1 MLQSTGLRVWD
12 ARLSPAYFFNFKFGN
27 GDMSLLEERLFRDQ
41 RQIRDKVAAQAEAV
55 EQALSNAVHSLQTGN
70 NKLAYTTILND
81 YPINRAMRE
90 IDRLCH
96 RFIAVHLPSST
107 YLRLISSIIRVNIEL
122 ERIGDY
128 AVIIAREGVRMSALP
143 QGVLGR
149 ELERMTADTM
159 TMVKQTI
166 KAFNHLNS
174 ELAQG
179 TKHLSDNT
187 EYNLDAVYA
196 EITEKSEL
204 QGVKDTLA
212 LFVVFNQLKR
222 VVDQCRNICEDT
234 IFAVTGMQKKPK
246 IYNVLFIDEDN
257 GLASQLAEA
266 IGKKNHPNCGKF
278 SSAGR
283 APAAEIDPSLIE
295 FLSERGGNV
304 EGAEPK
310 ALNELSHHDI
320 SEQHVVISLQG
331 GISSYLS
338 EIPFHTNALE
348 WDVGAASGPLETQ
361 ELEAL
366 YRNLA
371 LHIKDLMDLMCGA
384 EVED

>member
-1 MLQSTGLRVWD
+1 
-12 ARLSPAYFFNFKFGN
+12 
-27 GDMSLLEERLFRDQ
+27 MSILEERLFQDQ
-41 RQIRDKVAAQAEAV
+41 RQLRDKVAAQAEEVELAV
-55 EQALSNAVHSLQTGN
+55 GNAIHSLQTGN
-70 NKLAYTTILND
+70 KKLAYTTILND
-81 YPINRAMRE
+81 YPINRTMRE

-128 AVIIAREGVRMSALP
+128 AVIIAREGVQMSSPPNDILA
-143 QGVLGR
+143 R

-166 KAFNHLNS
+166 KAFNNLNS

-179 TKHLSDNT
+179 TKHLSDNV

-196 EITEKSEL
+196 EITEQTEL
-204 QGVKDTLA
+204 QGVKDSLA

-234 IFAVTGMQKKPK
+234 IFAVTGKQKKPK
-246 IYNVLFIDEDN
+246 VYKILFVDEDN
-257 GLASQLAEA
+257 SLASQLAEA
-266 IGKKNHPNCGKF
+266 IGKKNHPNCGSF

-283 APAAEIDPSLIE
+283 APAQEINPALVE
-295 FLSERGGNV
+295 FLSERGVTLEGV
-304 EGAEPK
+304 EPT
-310 ALNELSHHDI
+310 ALSELSNLDI
-320 SEQHVVISLQG
+320 SEQHVVITLQG
-331 GISSYLS
+331 GINTYLS
-338 EIPFHTNALE
+338 AIPFHTNALE
-348 WDVGAASGPLETQ
+348 WDVGDTTAPLGTQ
-361 ELEAL
+361 EIESL

-371 LHIKDLMDLMCGA
+371 LHIKDLMDLICGEEA
-384 EVED
+384 ED